1 MKYLKGYLVKPLK
14 VKDGNVVFTDDG
26 TTEIMPSQ
34 VSCEAYGYTWNK
46 SSSTCMIRGYESG
59 VIQLNKKFTEAANT
73 MGGNR
78 NKLGGFVSNSA
89 VYGSNNRFEGGN
101 KNIIINGN
109 KNLVKSNVF
118 DSAIISGSSN
128 TLTEDVNNSTVI
140 SGVGAVSI
148 RDNETVIGGFYHD
161 GIEKTNSTLNP
172 FTTQISLFAMQSFI
186 AISSTPQSEISP
198 LKTQDGNDYIKLHPN
213 SFVRFKAECIVS
225 GSTVGDTS
233 CGTMVGQIAV
243 DSSGAATINGQEY
256 INDTNQG
263 GKGNRTFY
271 LEIVNNN
278 LRFVTSASSSTDN
291 TVSASVHLTE
301 CIHNVGFAIV

>member
-59 VIQLNKKFTEAANT
+59 VIQLNKKFTNAANT
-73 MGGNR
+73 MGGSR

-148 RDNETVIGGFYHD
+148 RDNETVIGGFYNEGSSLFGD
-161 GIEKTNSTLNP
+161 APS
-172 FTTQISLFAMQSFI
+172 FTTQVSKFVMQTTVEDAFTVKHLTI
-186 AISSTPQSEISP
+186 AG
-198 LKTQDGNDYIKLHPN
+198 LDYIPTHPN
-213 SFVRFKAECIVS
+213 SRIFLKVTGMV
-225 GSTVGDTS
+225 VGDNGNLEQTA
-233 CGTMVGQIAV
+233 TLQH
-243 DSSGAATINGQEY
+243 ATIYVNDNGVAGMVEAKY
-256 INDTNQG
+256 ESVLNTNATITT
-263 GKGNRTFY
+263 NSIYTA
-271 LEIVNNN
+271 IVNDK
-278 LRFVTSASSSTDN
+278 LSICIIGSAIQKL
-291 TVSASVHLTE
+291 VAVASIEMTE
-301 CIHNVGFAIV
+301 LIFESNPR